1 MHYRYR
7 VQGRRYVFCNGGG
20 GGGIIAGAEGT
31 SLVGGSNFEAR
42 KRELFSA
49 LMRYVSEK
57 SISPSMKM
65 ANNCKSLY
73 IIKITESKEN
83 QFIHRLDLSGSTGSE
98 GQLPPR

>member
-1 MHYRYR
+1 MFF
-7 VQGRRYVFCNGGG
+7 VTGVG
-20 GGGIIAGAEGT
+20 GGGITADAEGT
-31 SLVGGSNFEAR
+31 SLVAGSNFEAR

-83 QFIHRLDLSGSTGSE
+83 QFIHRLDLSGSTGSG
-98 GQLPPR
+98 GQLLPPLATVPGFYL